1 MFFNVRTTEA
11 PGHLDVGDVI
21 ENWRERIGK
30 FERKAIC
37 WCAPQDFKFGHF
49 TSLFHTKST
58 KMKHTER
65 AEITGVAHSCCRR
78 SLTTLGA
85 SEITVKRGRKLH
97 LT

>member
-1 MFFNVRTTEA
+1 MLVCSTRLQIWSFHV
-11 PGHLDVGDVI
+11 VI
-21 ENWRERIGK
+21 SHKEYQNE
-30 FERKAIC
+30 
-37 WCAPQDFKFGHF
+37 
-49 TSLFHTKST
+49 
-58 KMKHTER
+58 KHTER